1 MPTNMMPSSCSS
13 PKPILIS
20 IDGLIGSGKSTLL
33 NQLRENYPNWHFI
46 DEPLDTWTALKNET
60 GESLLEVFYKDKR
73 RWSYTFQ
80 NCAVL
85 SRYQNIRHSIEQ
97 WQRDCVH
104 NPELEKHNVFITER
118 SLETDFNVFAQ
129 MLRDEGAID
138 AMEWDLYKKWYR
150 MLQDSCHIDAII
162 YVNTSPEVSLERIGV
177 RGRQGEGDISLDYL
191 QNLHKYHLK
200 WIDRIA
206 SPVML
211 YNNYLGG
218 QKGHN
223 QPEDVDRFVQR
234 L

>member
-1 MPTNMMPSSCSS
+1 MPTNMMSSTL

-33 NQLRENYPNWHFI
+33 NQLRENYPHWHFI
-46 DEPLDTWTALKNET
+46 DEPLDTWQALKNEA

-85 SRYQNIRHSIEQ
+85 SRYQNIRHAIEQ
-97 WQRDCVH
+97 WQRECVH

-162 YVNTSPEVSLERIGV
+162 YVNTSPEVSLERIGI
-177 RGRQGEGDISLDYL
+177 RGRQGEGEIPLDYL

-223 QPEDVDRFVQR
+223 QPDDVDRFIQR

>member
-1 MPTNMMPSSCSS
+1 MPNNMMPSPCGS

-46 DEPLDTWTALKNET
+46 DEPLDTWTALKNEA

-85 SRYQNIRHSIEQ
+85 SRYLNIRHAIEQ
-97 WQRDCVH
+97 WQRECVH

-129 MLRDEGAID
+129 MLRDEGQID

-150 MLQDSCHIDAII
+150 MLQDTCQIDAII

-177 RGRQGEGDISLDYL
+177 RGRQGEGEIPLDYL

-223 QPEDVDRFVQR
+223 QPADVERFIER

>member
-1 MPTNMMPSSCSS
+1 MMPTNMSSCGA

-20 IDGLIGSGKSTLL
+20 IDGLIGSGKSYLL
-33 NQLRENYPNWHFI
+33 NQLREKYPTWHFI
-46 DEPLDTWTALKNET
+46 DEPLETWTSLKNEA
-60 GESLLEVFYKDKR
+60 GESLLEVFYKDR
-73 RWSYTFQ
+73 PRWSYTFQ

-85 SRYQNIRHSIEQ
+85 SRYLNIRHAIDQ
-97 WQRDCVH
+97 WQRECVH
-104 NPELEKHNVFITER
+104 NPELEKNNIFVTER
-118 SLETDFNVFAQ
+118 CLETDLNVFAQ

-138 AMEWDLYKKWYR
+138 ALEWDLYKKWYR
-150 MLQDSCHIDAII
+150 MLQDTCNVDAII
-162 YVNTSPEVSLERIGV
+162 YVNTSPEVSLERIGI
-177 RGRQGEGDISLDYL
+177 RARQGEGSISLDYL

-211 YNNYLGG
+211 YNNYLGD

-223 QPEDVDRFVQR
+223 IPEDVERFIHR